1 MRESDTNTND
11 SKRIDCLNVIA
22 KIKNSVKVPWKKEL
36 ILSVQSETMKD
47 QLVLRV
53 KEKKY

>member
-22 KIKNSVKVPWKKEL
+22 KIKNNVKVPWKKEL
-36 ILSVQSETMKD
+36 ILSAEWDHEESVGFKS
-47 QLVLRV
+47 
-53 KEKKY
+53 

>member
-1 MRESDTNTND
+1 MTQREFDTYTND
-11 SKRIDCLNVIA
+11 SKRIGCQNVIA

-47 QLVLRV
+47 QSVLRV
-53 KEKKY
+53 KE

>member
-36 ILSVQSETMKD
+36 ILSVQSETLKD

>member
-11 SKRIDCLNVIA
+11 SERIGCLNVIA

-36 ILSVQSETMKD
+36 ILCAV
-47 QLVLRV
+47 RP
-53 KEKKY
+53 